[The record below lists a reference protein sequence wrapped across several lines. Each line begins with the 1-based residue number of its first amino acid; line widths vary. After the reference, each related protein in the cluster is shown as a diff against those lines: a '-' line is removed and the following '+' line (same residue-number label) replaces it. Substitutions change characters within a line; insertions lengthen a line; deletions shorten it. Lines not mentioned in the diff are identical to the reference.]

1 MEYQTSNQPKR
12 GISPFVVI
20 LLIIAI
26 VIAFLCFKL
35 TLSDN
40 NENKQTEVED
50 TESVKDPNEDMTEDD
65 EFYDGTFIMPKYNPE
80 SGERLVVDAER
91 IRFPSGGYV
100 IYGFPYLILEDQ
112 AVGETINAKLSSL
125 VEKIILAKANELL
138 NEDTEGSAISY
149 QYELKSNE
157 DYYSVIV
164 TVDINEGIT
173 SSRECFAWNFSKDS
187 GQLLDIYLHCSDRYT
202 LAKAIDGCLTDAASY
217 DTVIHTWLTDILT
230 SEFPSDSLS
239 YYFEDEHFVAVI
251 NERFRLNSAD
261 RDPILIKIPYSQIK
275 SLISVS

>member
-1 MEYQTSNQPKR
+1 M
-12 GISPFVVI
+12 I

-26 VIAFLCFKL
+26 VIAFLCFKM
-35 TLSDN
+35 TMSNGTVD
-40 NENKQTEVED
+40 KQTEDED
-50 TESVKDPNEDMTEDD
+50 TDPPEDPSEDPENDD
-65 EFYDGTFIMPKYNPE
+65 EFYDGTFVLPEYDPE
-80 SGERLVVDAER
+80 SGERLIVDAER

-112 AVGETINAKLSSL
+112 ALGESINAKLSSL

-138 NEDTEGSAISY
+138 NEDTEGSARSY

-173 SSRECFAWNFSKDS
+173 SSRECFAWNFSKNS
-187 GQLLDIYLHCSDRYT
+187 GQLLDIYQHCSERYT

-230 SEFPSDSLS
+230 SEFPSDGLS
-239 YYFEDEHFVAVI
+239 YYFEDAYFIAVI

-261 RDPILIKIPYSQIK
+261 RDPILIKVPYSQIK